1 MKYGILVPSY
11 LKFFPYNLEIMNPF
25 FIYLSILCTL
35 PFFQQSSDY
44 VTRTFIS
51 FISGLNLFFLKQHTH
66 IPLNQFPHK
75 TIPHLPL
82 LQPHQVSVLSEKT
95 LAKVLPHLSPSFP
108 GPSFSD
114 FPPGPPV
121 PARPPSIHP
130 ANFRLRIFHKMF
142 RNVPSPNVST
152 KVSNVPHTSFFVSL
166 LMLSTGFTS
175 MHSPR
180 YDITVTHKD

>member
-1 MKYGILVPSY
+1 MSSSFLFFYPSY
-11 LKFFPYNLEIMNPF
+11 ELFLFSNNEVTMSQAPSYHSYLVS
-25 FIYLSILCTL
+25 IYSFLCYIFSYTSQ
-35 PFFQQSSDY
+35 P
-44 VTRTFIS
+44 IS
-51 FISGLNLFFLKQHTH
+51 
-66 IPLNQFPHK
+66 PK
-75 TIPHLPL
+75 TIPHLPLHTSYTLL
-82 LQPHQVSVLSEKT
+82 LQPHQVSVLSENPF
-95 LAKVLPHLSPSFP
+95 AKLLPHLSPSFP

-142 RNVPSPNVST
+142 RNVPSLNVST

>member
-1 MKYGILVPSY
+1 MGQETESSAWVTTTAPST
-11 LKFFPYNLEIMNPF
+11 PR
-25 FIYLSILCTL
+25 ST
-35 PFFQQSSDY
+35 
-44 VTRTFIS
+44 
-51 FISGLNLFFLKQHTH
+51 TH
-66 IPLNQFPHK
+66 IEQ
-75 TIPHLPL
+75 
-82 LQPHQVSVLSEKT
+82 
-95 LAKVLPHLSPSFP
+95 

-114 FPPGPPV
+114 FPPGPHV
-121 PARPPSIHP
+121 PARPPNFHP

-166 LMLSTGFTS
+166 LMLSAGFFP

>member
-1 MKYGILVPSY
+1 MYSS
-11 LKFFPYNLEIMNPF
+11 F
-25 FIYLSILCTL
+25 
-35 PFFQQSSDY
+35 FFQQSSDY
-44 VTRTFIS
+44 VTRIFIS
-51 FISGLNLFFLKQHTH
+51 FISGLNLFFLVQHFH
-66 IPLNQFPHK
+66 IPLNQFPLKPSHFSPF
-75 TIPHLPL
+75 TLL

-95 LAKVLPHLSPSFP
+95 FAKVLLHLSPSFP

-142 RNVPSPNVST
+142 RDVPSPNVST

-166 LMLSTGFTS
+166 LMLSTGFSS

>member
-1 MKYGILVPSY
+1 MGIVQGGVGP
-11 LKFFPYNLEIMNPF
+11 
-25 FIYLSILCTL
+25 T
-35 PFFQQSSDY
+35 
-44 VTRTFIS
+44 
-51 FISGLNLFFLKQHTH
+51 
-66 IPLNQFPHK
+66 
-75 TIPHLPL
+75 
-82 LQPHQVSVLSEKT
+82 
-95 LAKVLPHLSPSFP
+95 LSPLSCLMQETESSAWVITTAP
-108 GPSFSD
+108 STPRSMAHTEQGPSFSD

-142 RNVPSPNVST
+142 RDVPSPNVST

-166 LMLSTGFTS
+166 LMLSTGFSS

>member
-1 MKYGILVPSY
+1 MGTDNKGYVVENGLPQAVAVAKKYGDGQKDVNKTRVGTTILESTPRS
-11 LKFFPYNLEIMNPF
+11 MA
-25 FIYLSILCTL
+25 
-35 PFFQQSSDY
+35 
-44 VTRTFIS
+44 
-51 FISGLNLFFLKQHTH
+51 HTE
-66 IPLNQFPHK
+66 Q
-75 TIPHLPL
+75 
-82 LQPHQVSVLSEKT
+82 
-95 LAKVLPHLSPSFP
+95 
-108 GPSFSD
+108 
-114 FPPGPPV
+114 GPPV

-142 RNVPSPNVST
+142 RNVPSLNVST

>member
-1 MKYGILVPSY
+1 MYSS
-11 LKFFPYNLEIMNPF
+11 FFPTMKWLCHKHLHIIHIWSQSF
-25 FIYLSILCTL
+25 LSYATY
-35 PFFQQSSDY
+35 F
-44 VTRTFIS
+44 
-51 FISGLNLFFLKQHTH
+51 H
-66 IPLNQFPHK
+66 IPLNQS
-75 TIPHLPL
+75 PL
-82 LQPHQVSVLSEKT
+82 KPSHIYLFTHPTPSFFNPTSENPF
-95 LAKVLPHLSPSFP
+95 AKLLPHLSPSFP

-142 RNVPSPNVST
+142 RNVPSLNVST

-180 YDITVTHKD
+180 PDITVTHKD

>member
-1 MKYGILVPSY
+1 MSLAS
-11 LKFFPYNLEIMNPF
+11 
-25 FIYLSILCTL
+25 LSRRCLIV
-35 PFFQQSSDY
+35 QGGA
-44 VTRTFIS
+44 
-51 FISGLNLFFLKQHTH
+51 GLT
-66 IPLNQFPHK
+66 
-75 TIPHLPL
+75 
-82 LQPHQVSVLSEKT
+82 
-95 LAKVLPHLSPSFP
+95 LSPLSCLETESSAWVTTTA
-108 GPSFSD
+108 PSTPRSMAHTEQ
-114 FPPGPPV
+114 GPPV

-142 RNVPSPNVST
+142 RNVPSLNVST